1 MKKIIGL
8 VVVGLAILWAG
19 SSLYSTYNRL
29 VPLEERVNT
38 AYADVQAQL
47 QRRYDLLPNL
57 AKAAEKYANIEKAT
71 FTEVAEARA
80 GLGALQKMKPED
92 LAKNPELQ
100 KQFVEA
106 NAKAE
111 QALMNMKTTIE
122 KYPDL
127 KSSPLFRDVMVSVE
141 GTENRVFNSR
151 RGTFKLVQEYNGIVR
166 VLPTKLFAS
175 ILGFHPL
182 PQFAADAAAKNAP
195 ELFK

>member
-1 MKKIIGL
+1 MKKILGIVGL
-8 VVVGLAILWAG
+8 VLAAFFTIN
-19 SSLYSTYNRL
+19 LYTTYNRL
-29 VPLEERVNT
+29 VPLEERVNV

-57 AKAAEKYANIEKAT
+57 AAAAEKYASVEKAT

-111 QALMNMKTTIE
+111 QALMNMKTTLE

-127 KSSPLFRDVMVSVE
+127 KSQPLFQNVMAEVA
-141 GTENRVFNSR
+141 GTENRVLVSR
-151 RGTFKLVQEYNGIVR
+151 RGTFKIVQEYNGIVR
-166 VLPTKLFAS
+166 ILPTKLYAWT
-175 ILGFHPL
+175 LGFNPL
-182 PQFAADAAAKNAP
+182 PQFAAEESAKVAP
-195 ELFK
+195 KLFK